1 MLETYLVIAGSF
13 SLASYFFIHLKSLKM
28 HNKKNDILYSISYM
42 IVSFIFFIPI
52 LYIWL
57 SDSDAFTKGLY
68 NG

>member
-1 MLETYLVIAGSF
+1 MLEAYLILAGSF
-13 SLASYFFIHLKSLKM
+13 SLASYFFIHIKALKM
-28 HNKKNDILYSISYM
+28 YNKKNDILYSISYM

-57 SDSDAFTKGLY
+57 LDSDAVTKGLY